1 MLRQQ
6 TQKRQTGFTLL
17 EVMVVIV
24 ILGIIASMVVPNL
37 IGNQEEAARQKAVVD
52 IQQLESALDMYRL
65 RNGFYPTTE
74 QGLDALVT
82 AANSQPVPRSFPEG
96 GFIRRLPKDPWNED
110 YLLVS
115 PGQVGRI
122 DIFSKGPDRVAGT
135 DDDVGNW
142 NLDGESSEK

>member
-1 MLRQQ
+1 MLRQI
-6 TQKRQTGFTLL
+6 QKGFTLL

-37 IGNQEEAARQKAVVD
+37 MGNQEQAARQKVVVD

-74 QGLDALVT
+74 QGIESLVT
-82 AANSQPVPRSFPEG
+82 APTSQPAPRSFPEG

-110 YLLVS
+110 YIMVS
-115 PGQVGRI
+115 PGQLGRI
-122 DIFSKGPDRVAGT
+122 DVYSKGPDRVAGT
-135 DDDVGNW
+135 DDDIGNW
-142 NLDGESSEK
+142 NLDAVESSEN